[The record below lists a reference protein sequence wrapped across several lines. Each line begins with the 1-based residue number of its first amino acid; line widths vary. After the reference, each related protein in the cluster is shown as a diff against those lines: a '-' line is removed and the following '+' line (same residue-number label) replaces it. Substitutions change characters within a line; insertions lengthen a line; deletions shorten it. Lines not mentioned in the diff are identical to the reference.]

1 MKTNKV
7 ILGVLSGI
15 AAGAVM
21 GILFAPDKGK
31 KTRKKIKNVS
41 SDYADELKD
50 KFDSAL
56 DTMSKK
62 YDTLKQDGQDLI
74 QEGKSKFENIK

>member
-7 ILGVLSGI
+7 ILGVLSGL

-21 GILFAPDKGK
+21 GILFAPEKGK
-31 KTRKKIKNVS
+31 KTRKKIKDVS
-41 SDYADELKD
+41 NDYADELKD

-56 DTMSKK
+56 ETISKK

-74 QEGKSKFENIK
+74 EEGKAKFEKIK